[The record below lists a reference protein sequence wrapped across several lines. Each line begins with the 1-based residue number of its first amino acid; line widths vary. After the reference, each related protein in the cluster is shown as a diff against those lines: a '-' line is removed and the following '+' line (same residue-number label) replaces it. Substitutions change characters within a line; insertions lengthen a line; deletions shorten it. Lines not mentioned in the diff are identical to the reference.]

1 LSDDLHAPQAA
12 ADWEPMHF
20 DRTPNPD
27 RGWAAACPAGSA
39 PQSGFS
45 VLYPPSEAAC
55 AASMPQEA
63 PDQAPADAET
73 LRREAYQEGLNRG
86 QAEGFAAGMEK
97 AAEVAENLHRLLTAA
112 EQLWPALCRTYERQ
126 IIALVGR
133 VAEKVV
139 YGQVALD
146 REVVRRTILK
156 AFEQIPEPLTVA
168 LEVNPDDYE
177 YLEALKKPLMDE
189 ISGLKQLSLQA
200 DPTVGRGGCRIETRS
215 GTVDA
220 TLEARLEAIR
230 QCLLETAPQPHTAVV
245 EMPPADDRP
254 GPDIAA
260 PAAAVADDP

>member
-1 LSDDLHAPQAA
+1 MSDDLHAPQAA

-97 AAEVAENLHRLLTAA
+97 AAEVVENLHRLLTAA

-177 YLEALKKPLMDE
+177 YLEALKKPLMEE

-230 QCLLETAPQPHTAVV
+230 QCLLETAPQPQTAVV